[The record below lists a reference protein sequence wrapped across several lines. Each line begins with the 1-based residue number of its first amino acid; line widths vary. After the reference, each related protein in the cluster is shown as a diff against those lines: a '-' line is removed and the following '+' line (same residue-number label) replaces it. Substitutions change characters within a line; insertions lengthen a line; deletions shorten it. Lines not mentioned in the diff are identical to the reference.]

1 MKVDDYIQS
10 SSRIRVL
17 EKSLLTKSDFNRM
30 IEAESLDEA
39 ISVLRESKY
48 SQFFN
53 NINDPLEYDDSL
65 QEAEKDLY
73 KNLKELGGNELY
85 KFFTIKFDIHN
96 LKIFLKDRLMGTDN
110 KDLLIENTEF
120 DKDFLENLFSGSR
133 DKTNLYSKI
142 ESEIQSIKDTRGIEI
157 LVDKYYLKELEEM
170 AKSFKYPYF
179 EKLVKDEID
188 FQNIYMLIRSK
199 FQSNELDFVKKI
211 VADGGNISKEKLFAH
226 YYEALDGFILS
237 FKYEEIYKLLKEGL
251 DMYNKSGRISDF
263 EKAKDYYD
271 ILNLKENRFVVT
283 GPEVIYTYF
292 KLRERELKNIRII
305 LLSKQNGLS
314 NDFIKERLGETY
326 V

>member
-1 MKVDDYIQS
+1 
-10 SSRIRVL
+10 
-17 EKSLLTKSDFNRM
+17 
-30 IEAESLDEA
+30 
-39 ISVLRESKY
+39 
-48 SQFFN
+48 
-53 NINDPLEYDDSL
+53 
-65 QEAEKDLY
+65 
-73 KNLKELGGNELY
+73 
-85 KFFTIKFDIHN
+85 
-96 LKIFLKDRLMGTDN
+96 MGTDN
-110 KDLLIENTEF
+110 KDLLIENTEY